1 MFSSGHSRD
10 CTTLHFLR
18 SRLKLLQNV
27 NSSEPSDS
35 VGREAC
41 RHVPA
46 TSTFVAGSHAIKKLE
61 AQLQVPL
68 FARRTREVSLSA
80 QGEWL
85 LAHVQRGL
93 AELRQGIALVSD
105 SPPAPLRLHT
115 APSFATQWL
124 IPRLAG
130 FVSTHPG
137 IDLRFS
143 ASTDYAQFDNDDYD
157 LDIVYGEESLHIE
170 HRLPLLIEEV
180 TPLCSPE
187 VAKEISSMADLY
199 RLPLIQSTGK
209 SVRWPHWFELN
220 GARTPTLSGLGF
232 DRSSM
237 AIVAATDGLGVVL
250 ESNLLTE
257 RERRE
262 GRLVAPLADQTL
274 SIRYVGHH
282 LVQSRRANQPA
293 AMDQFKLWLLKELSA
308 AAQ

>member
-1 MFSSGHSRD
+1 MTNSARPP
-10 CTTLHFLR
+10 
-18 SRLKLLQNV
+18 LQALQIFE
-27 NSSEPSDS
+27 SAGRTGSFARAAAELSLSPSA
-35 VGREAC
+35 V
-41 RHVPA
+41 
-46 TSTFVAGSHAIKKLE
+46 SHAIKKLE
-61 AQLQVPL
+61 AQLQVAL
-68 FARRTREVSLSA
+68 FVRGTREVALTV
-80 QGEWL
+80 QGERL

-93 AELRQGIALVSD
+93 VELRQGIALVSD
-105 SPPAPLRLHT
+105 NPPAPLRLHT

-130 FVSTHPG
+130 FVSSHPG

-157 LDIVYGEESLHIE
+157 LDIVYGAESLHIE

-180 TPLCSPE
+180 TPLCSPAMAE
-187 VAKEISSMADLY
+187 EIQSMADLY

-220 GARTPTLSGLGF
+220 GARTPMLSGLGF

-282 LVQSRRANQPA
+282 LVHPGRASTLAAAEEFKRWLLIELGRQGQQFQPA
-293 AMDQFKLWLLKELSA
+293 GDLTSA
-308 AAQ
+308 DR